1 MATKEAREKQEEKGK
16 DQRGLGER
24 YGKKA
29 KEPALHPSERE
40 SGTQGASN
48 VQQDESSGSE

>member
-1 MATKEAREKQEEKGK
+1 MAAEKQKEKDDKGK

-29 KEPALHPSERE
+29 SGPLLHPNEKER
-40 SGTQGASN
+40 GTRGASN
-48 VQQDESSGSE
+48 AGEDESSGSE